1 MDIFGVVIP
10 IFVFF
15 LGAVLASFSGV
26 ITERLG
32 TGQSFIKGRS
42 RCNACNRHL
51 HVLDLLPI
59 FSYVLQKGRCRTCR
73 AKITYTYVITEL
85 VLGVVFVLEYSVF
98 GFTAI
103 LPVAY
108 LFTFLLQILVL
119 YDLRHTIVPFK
130 LSVLLVFLGMI
141 VAYMRTPSLPELS
154 IQCLVSGAIALFFY
168 LMHVLSAGRWMGL
181 GDTPIALALSFF
193 VGTEAIPGL
202 LFSFWIGAVVG
213 IVILVRTPSSSRI
226 GIEVPFVPFLAC
238 GYLLAL
244 YTQWNPLILI

>member
-1 MDIFGVVIP
+1 MDLLAVVIP
-10 IFVFF
+10 AFVFI
-15 LGAVLASFSGV
+15 LGGVLGSFGGV
-26 ITERLG
+26 IAERLG

-51 HVLDLLPI
+51 QVLDLLPV
-59 FSYVLQKGRCRTCR
+59 FSYLLQRGRCRTCS
-73 AKITYTYVITEL
+73 AKITYTYFLTEFL
-85 VLGVVFVLEYSVF
+85 LGLVFVLEYSVF

-103 LPVAY
+103 LAVAY
-108 LFTFLLQILVL
+108 LFSFLLQILVL

-130 LSVLLVFLGMI
+130 LSLLLVFLGVV
-141 VAYMRTPSLPELS
+141 VAYLRTPSVADLS
-154 IQCLVSGAIALFFY
+154 QLCIISGSIALFFY
-168 LMHVLSAGRWMGL
+168 LLHVLSAGRLMGL

-193 VGTEAIPGL
+193 VGTQAIPGL
-202 LFSFWIGAVVG
+202 LFSFWIGALVG
-213 IVILVRTPSSSRI
+213 ILILVRTPSSSRM